1 MKTNMIK
8 VMMGILC
15 SVFLFYVGSVY
26 ADILTQGEKVTLDKM
41 INQQVKNKNDRQS
54 ARNEWS
60 EARRVAEFLCRP
72 VALKEIQK
80 RYPDADR
87 VFLGSGHN
95 DGLTLHSASRL
106 TGCGQFRTGGGDWSR
121 FNFECQVDPVN
132 GNVLQFRYSADK
144 QVRPYPMA
152 PGPALTT
159 PHTQK

>member
-95 DGLTLHSASRL
+95 DGLTLHSASHL
-106 TGCGQFRTGGGDWSR
+106 TGCGQFRTGGGGTGAALILNARWILLTGMFCSSVILLTSK
-121 FNFECQVDPVN
+121 F
-132 GNVLQFRYSADK
+132 VLILWHRD
-144 QVRPYPMA
+144 
-152 PGPALTT
+152 LL
-159 PHTQK
+159 